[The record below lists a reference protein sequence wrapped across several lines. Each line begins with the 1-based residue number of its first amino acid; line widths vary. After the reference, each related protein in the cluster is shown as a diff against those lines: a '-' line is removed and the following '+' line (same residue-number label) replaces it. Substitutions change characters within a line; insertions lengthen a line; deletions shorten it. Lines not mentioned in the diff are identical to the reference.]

1 MGKASAQSSGRR
13 CDSCRRGV
21 FSLESRRG
29 GGLRGEPSSWGSV
42 RGAPSGAGCE
52 EASRSKA
59 GEAARLR
66 VPGWGPGA
74 PSCPTLGLRPHL

>member
-1 MGKASAQSSGRR
+1 MGKASAQSSGLR

-29 GGLRGEPSSWGSV
+29 GGLRGEPSSWGL
-42 RGAPSGAGCE
+42 RARCCE
-52 EASRSKA
+52 ETSSSKA